1 MTAFGI
7 TLIIL
12 LIYIIVC
19 VLVYNFLEKPGDFGE
34 WIGFL
39 LINAL
44 ITMFIC
50 MIIFGGYKLYKSVD
64 WYGFFNDKVV

>member
-12 LIYIIVC
+12 LTYIIVC
-19 VLVYNFLEKPGDFGE
+19 VLVYNCLDRPGDFGH

-50 MIIFGGYKLYKSVD
+50 TIIFGVYKLYISVD
-64 WYGFFNDKVV
+64 WYGFFNDKIV